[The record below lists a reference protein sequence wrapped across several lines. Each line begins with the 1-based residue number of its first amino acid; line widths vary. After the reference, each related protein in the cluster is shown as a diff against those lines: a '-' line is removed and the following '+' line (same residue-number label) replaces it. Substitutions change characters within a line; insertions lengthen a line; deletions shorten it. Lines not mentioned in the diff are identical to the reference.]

1 MEIIFVDLLSSGAV
15 KKMMLILGSG
25 AIWLGVGIMLMAKG
39 LPLIVHN
46 HLETQNTGLLLI
58 SIGLLVGFIKGR
70 WVLSKTVERIV
81 KRIITLPQGFSYK
94 DVYPRSYL
102 VLLSGM
108 IVLGLLLKWLPIPVD
123 VRGTVD
129 VIIGSALI
137 NGAFLYF
144 RCAIDVRRE
153 A

>member
-1 MEIIFVDLLSSGAV
+1 MEIIFVDRLRSEAV
-15 KKMMLILGSG
+15 KKMLLIVGSG
-25 AIWLGVGIMLMAKG
+25 AIWLGVGILLMAKG

-46 HLETQNTGLLLI
+46 HLKTQNTGLLLI

-70 WVLSKTVERIV
+70 WVLSKTVERV
-81 KRIITLPQGFSYK
+81 VRRIIMLPPGFSYK
-94 DVYPRSYL
+94 DVYGRRYL
-102 VLLSGM
+102 ALLASM
-108 IVLGLLLKWLPIPVD
+108 IMLGLLLKWLPIPVD

-129 VIIGSALI
+129 IVIGSALI

-144 RCAIDVRRE
+144 RCALDVREE